1 MGHYNLFRSHFKSL
15 GDEKMKRMSLYCLCI
30 LFLCSCSQFNEPL
43 LNGEMVKLTI
53 ECKEGEIIEIENEKT
68 INKVVR
74 EINESK
80 REGTQEMEFDLEH
93 LSTLENNEGETK
105 SFNLFSNGKVT
116 MAGYYIHSNIDNFCE
131 E

>member
-1 MGHYNLFRSHFKSL
+1 
-15 GDEKMKRMSLYCLCI
+15 MSLYCLCI

-43 LNGEMVKLTI
+43 LNDEMIKLTI
-53 ECKEGEIIEIENEKT
+53 GCIDGEIIEIDNEKT
-68 INKVVR
+68 IKKVIR

>member
-1 MGHYNLFRSHFKSL
+1 
-15 GDEKMKRMSLYCLCI
+15 
-30 LFLCSCSQFNEPL
+30 
-43 LNGEMVKLTI
+43 MVKLTI
-53 ECKEGEIIEIENEKT
+53 KCKEGEIIEIENEKT

-93 LSTLENNEGETK
+93 LSTLANNEGETK

-116 MAGYYIHSNIDNFCE
+116 MAGYYIQSNIDNFCE